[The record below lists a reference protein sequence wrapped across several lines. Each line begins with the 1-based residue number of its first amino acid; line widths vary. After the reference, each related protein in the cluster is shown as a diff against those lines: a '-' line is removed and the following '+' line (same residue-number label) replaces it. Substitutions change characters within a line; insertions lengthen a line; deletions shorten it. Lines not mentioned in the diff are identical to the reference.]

1 MQKRTFHIL
10 VVLLSI
16 IIGAISLTGC
26 GKEDSKKG
34 STQVAA
40 KVNDAEISMHQIN
53 LLMKSAQNVTA
64 DNAASVRQQILE
76 KLIDQQ
82 IIVEKA
88 NKENLDRTPDVMMA
102 IEAAKKDIL
111 ARAYLQKMVSNSVKV
126 TDQEVKKYYDDHTGL
141 FAKRRIY
148 NLQDIGMEKN
158 AEVLASVNDDV
169 SKQKSMQEIADSLKG
184 KGVKYSGGSYTRPA
198 EQLPLDILPKL
209 QNLHDGETI
218 VLEIQNSVHVIH
230 LVKAKEA
237 SMDIA
242 AATPLIKNYFIN
254 TRGKQIVDDE
264 MKRFRKEAKIVYVG
278 DFVAQAGL
286 AKASID
292 NTSESTKLTAD
303 DKKIKNSGIE
313 AGVAGLK

>member
-1 MQKRTFHIL
+1 MQKCKLHIL
-10 VVLLSI
+10 VVLLCT
-16 IIGAISLTGC
+16 IGVMSLTGC
-26 GKEDSKKG
+26 GKGESKKG
-34 STQVAA
+34 PSQVAA

-111 ARAYLQKMVSNSVKV
+111 ARAYLQKLVSTSIKV
-126 TDQEVKKYYDDHTGL
+126 TDQEVKKYYDSHTEL
-141 FAKRRIY
+141 FAKRKIY

-158 AEVLASVNDDV
+158 AEILASVNDDV

-184 KGVKYSGGSYTRPA
+184 RGVKYSGGSYTRPA

-209 QNLHDGETI
+209 QDLHDGETI
-218 VLEIQNSVHVIH
+218 VLETQNAVHVVH

-237 SMDIA
+237 PMDIA

-254 TRGKQIVDDE
+254 TRGKQIVDEE
-264 MKRFRKEAKIVYVG
+264 MKKFRKEAKIEYVG
-278 DFVAQAGL
+278 DFVAEGRL
-286 AKASID
+286 PKASVD
-292 NTSESTKLTAD
+292 NSSESTKLAE
-303 DKKIKNSGIE
+303 DKKVKSSGIE